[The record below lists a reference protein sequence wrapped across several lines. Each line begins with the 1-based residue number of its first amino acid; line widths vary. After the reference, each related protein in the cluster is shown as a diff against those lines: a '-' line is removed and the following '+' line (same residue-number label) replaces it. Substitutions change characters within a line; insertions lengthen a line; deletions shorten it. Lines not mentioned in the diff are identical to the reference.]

1 MVIGSA
7 LTATGLVTSEG
18 TLRSARIEARL
29 TDALLETPTPILGP
43 HIRPLHRTAD
53 VDRTVA
59 VVGLGYVGL
68 PTALSLLEAGCRVI
82 GVDVSTARLNAIA
95 RQDVDLL
102 PEDLARL
109 GQQITSDD
117 LKLTNDPTRL
127 AAADTVVICVPT
139 PVTKHLVPD
148 LRALSAAC
156 GSVVSQARAG
166 QTIIMTSTTYVGC
179 TRELLER
186 PLRERGLRPGVDVH
200 IAFSPERIDPGVP
213 NHVPAVTPRV
223 VGGLT
228 PACTARAAA
237 ALSHTCPMV
246 HTVSSPEAAEMTKL
260 LENTFRAVN
269 IALANEVA
277 EITGHFGLSATEVID
292 AAATKPYGFMKFT
305 PGPGVGGHCIPCD
318 PHYLLWQLR
327 GDRVAAPLIDTAM
340 TGIAQR
346 PHRVVARLRE
356 VLAEEGRGLRGAKV
370 HVVGVAYKPAVADIR
385 ESPALEILAACA
397 AAGAQVSF
405 TDSHVPEVVLPT
417 GQVLRSVPPE
427 EVSTDVVLVHTVHP
441 HEDLHWLAPH
451 PLVLDA
457 TYRLEHVPHHAVV

>member
-1 MVIGSA
+1 MQSA
-7 LTATGLVTSEG
+7 GV
-18 TLRSARIEARL
+18 EAHCMN
-29 TDALLETPTPILGP
+29 ALLEMPTPIPGP
-43 HIRPLHRTAD
+43 RTRPLHLAAN
-53 VDRTVA
+53 VDQTVA

-68 PTALSLLEAGCRVI
+68 PTALSLMETGCRVI
-82 GVDVSTARLNAIA
+82 GVDVSTARLDAIA

-102 PEDLARL
+102 PEDLERL

-117 LKLTNDPTRL
+117 LELTDDPTRL
-127 AAADTVVICVPT
+127 AAADTIIVCVPT

-148 LRALSAAC
+148 LRALAAAC
-156 GSVVSQARAG
+156 GSVMSQARAG

-186 PLRERGLRPGVDVH
+186 PLRERGLRPGEDVH
-200 IAFSPERIDPGVP
+200 IAFSPERIDPGAP
-213 NHVPAVTPRV
+213 DHVPAATPRV

-237 ALSHTCPMV
+237 VLSRTCPVV

-292 AAATKPYGFMKFT
+292 AAATKPYGFMKFS

-327 GDRVAAPLIDTAM
+327 GDRVAAPLIDAAM
-340 TGIAQR
+340 TGIALR

-370 HVVGVAYKPAVADIR
+370 HVVGVAYKPAVADVR
-385 ESPALEILAACA
+385 ESPALEILATCA
-397 AAGAQVSF
+397 AAGAQVGF
-405 TDSHVPEVVLPT
+405 TDCHVPEVVLPT
-417 GQVLRSVPPE
+417 GEVLRSVPPE
-427 EVSTDVVLVHTVHP
+427 EVSTDVVLVHTAHP
-441 HEDLHWLAPH
+441 HEDLHWLAAH

-457 TYRLEHVPHHAVV
+457 TYRLEHVPHRAVV